1 MRLGKSV
8 RGKLLG
14 VVISTTTVALLL
26 AGVAMAL
33 YDIRSF
39 REGRVAELTAQ
50 ADILGL
56 ASQAALEFE
65 DPESAH
71 RYLEFLKVHPNVTQA
86 AIYTPKGNLFASY
99 SAPGHE
105 DAELPRLADV
115 DGHVMEGSRLT
126 LFKRIVANNEILG
139 TVYLS
144 AQYDLLG
151 RLGDDAAILT
161 AVLVASLA
169 AALLMSSWLHKT
181 VTGPIT
187 DITAV
192 ARHVMEK
199 RDFAL
204 RASTKSEDEVGVLAT
219 AFNSMLAEI
228 DSRTKV
234 LEDSNRR
241 LQREVEERE
250 RAEHARNTS
259 QRRVR
264 TLVSALTQ
272 VVWVSDARGRF
283 VEERES
289 WTAYTGQSFDEY
301 RDFGWRRA
309 FDEDSRQ
316 ALELAWSRAGNDAA
330 TFEVELKLWHGASG
344 RHRKVTLRAVPML
357 DRAGAVEEWIGAVL
371 DVEDQRAAEQSLR
384 TLNAELEQRVA
395 LRTAQLEAANKDLE
409 GFSYS
414 VSHDLRAPI
423 RAIGGFCT
431 LLTKD
436 HKAQLDAEA
445 QRKLAVIK
453 GEAERMG
460 ALIDD
465 LLAFSRLGRKALQPV
480 EIDMQELASAAYKRL
495 INGQPKNSIDFRLG
509 TLPRVTA
516 DRSLLEQVWV
526 NLLSNAIKFSSKKDA
541 PVVEVGAISEERE
554 YVYFVRDN
562 GAGFD
567 PRYQEKLFG
576 VFQRL
581 HHSDEY
587 PGTGVGLAL
596 VQRIVTRHGG
606 RVWADARL
614 GEGATFHFTLPKEQ
628 GDGRV

>member
-1 MRLGKSV
+1 MPLGKSV
-8 RGKLLG
+8 RGKLL
-14 VVISTTTVALLL
+14 VVVVTTTAAALLMT
-26 AGVAMAL
+26 GISMAL
-33 YDIRSF
+33 YDVLSF
-39 REGRVAELTAQ
+39 RERRVAELTVQ

-56 ASQAALEFE
+56 ASAAALEFD
-65 DPESAH
+65 DPQSAQS
-71 RYLEFLKVHPNVTQA
+71 YLEFLKVHPNVTQA
-86 AIYTPKGNLFASY
+86 AIYTPKGNLFAGY

-105 DAELPRLADV
+105 ATELPKLAEV
-115 DGHVMEGSRLT
+115 DGHVTDGNRLT
-126 LFKRIVANNEILG
+126 LFKRIVVDNEILG

-144 AQYDLLG
+144 AEYDLLG
-151 RLGDDAAILT
+151 RLGDYAAILT

-169 AALLMSSWLHKT
+169 AALLMSGRLHKT

-187 DITAV
+187 DITSV
-192 ARHVMEK
+192 ARDVMEK
-199 RDFAL
+199 RDFTL
-204 RASTKSEDEVGVLAT
+204 RASTQSDDEVGVLAT
-219 AFNSMLAEI
+219 AFNSMLSEI
-228 DSRTKV
+228 GSRTKV
-234 LEDSNRR
+234 LEASNER

-250 RAEHARNTS
+250 RAERARNTS

-264 TLVSALTQ
+264 TLISALTQ
-272 VVWVSDARGRF
+272 VVWVSDSRGRF
-283 VEERES
+283 VEEREA
-289 WTAYTGQSFDEY
+289 WTAYTGQSLDDY
-301 RDFGWRRA
+301 RDFGWRKA

-316 ALELAWSRAGNDAA
+316 ALEVAWSRAMSDAA
-330 TFEVELKLWHGASG
+330 TFDIELKLWHGASG
-344 RHRKVTLRAVPML
+344 RHRYVALRAVPML
-357 DRAGAVEEWIGAVL
+357 DQAGAVEEWIGAVL
-371 DVEDQRAAEQSLR
+371 DIEDQRAAEHGLR
-384 TLNAELEQRVA
+384 ALNAELEQRVA
-395 LRTAQLEAANKDLE
+395 LRTSQLETANKDLE

-436 HKAQLDAEA
+436 HQAQLDPEA

-453 GEAERMG
+453 SEAERMG

-465 LLAFSRLGRKALQPV
+465 LLAFSRLGRKALQPID
-480 EIDMQELASAAYKRL
+480 IDMGELAGSAYKRL
-495 INGQPKNSIDFRLG
+495 LNGQPQRPIDFRLG
-509 TLPRVTA
+509 MLPRATA

-567 PRYQEKLFG
+567 PRYQDKLFG

-606 RVWADARL
+606 RVWADGRL
-614 GEGATFHFTLPKEQ
+614 GEGATFHFTLPKEP
-628 GDGRV
+628 GSGRV